1 MKPTIEK
8 ITKPENIEV
17 EQLATL
23 TRRESRRQLLSNLQ
37 EDTVLI
43 VEYDRCYLLWL
54 AKVRSVPK
62 LMPSE

>member
-1 MKPTIEK
+1 MVHTSGTATPISCAMKPTIEK

-43 VEYDRCYLLWL
+43 AVYDSGYLL
-54 AKVRSVPK
+54 
-62 LMPSE
+62 